1 MGFCPQFAFS
11 IPRAGPCASGSFAE
25 PAPVRGLKFVDMQGG
40 TEVVTPF
47 YLVGR
52 AGVGG
57 QGTGTVGPVLAR
69 SVWCARSCGA
79 LASLGRQTTVPT
91 LNLKSLGFA
100 ANFLSGAGRQGAL
113 AALEGELAAKPKDAC
128 CVFVTRRRARQAP
141 AKLVCNFAPAHTVQH
156 KHITV
161 GATLALMS
169 YISTARAHLSMVASN
184 FCRA

>member
-1 MGFCPQFAFS
+1 MSFRPQFPFS
-11 IPRAGPCASGSFAE
+11 IPRAGPCAIGSFAA
-25 PAPVRGLKFVDMQGG
+25 PALVRGFKFAEVLGG

-91 LNLKSLGFA
+91 LKLKSLGLLQIFS
-100 ANFLSGAGRQGAL
+100 LGRGA
-113 AALEGELAAKPKDAC
+113 K
-128 CVFVTRRRARQAP
+128 AP
-141 AKLVCNFAPAHTVQH
+141 
-156 KHITV
+156 
-161 GATLALMS
+161 
-169 YISTARAHLSMVASN
+169 
-184 FCRA
+184 